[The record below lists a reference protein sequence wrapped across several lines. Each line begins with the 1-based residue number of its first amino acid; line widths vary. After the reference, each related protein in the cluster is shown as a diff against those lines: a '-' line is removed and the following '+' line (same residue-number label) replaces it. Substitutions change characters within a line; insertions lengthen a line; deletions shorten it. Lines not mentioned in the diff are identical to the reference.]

1 MCIRT
6 TTTIH
11 VVNGFCQ
18 LPNKRICYV
27 MLCYV
32 MLIASM
38 SDANSTDDYSHRFV
52 PLAAAAAAADLMSS
66 MY

>member
-1 MCIRT
+1 M
-6 TTTIH
+6 
-11 VVNGFCQ
+11 GFVSY
-18 LPNKRICYV
+18 LINEYV

-38 SDANSTDDYSHRFV
+38 SDANRTDDYSHRFV
-52 PLAAAAAAADLMSS
+52 PLAAAAAADLMSS

>member
-1 MCIRT
+1 MVFVSYLI
-6 TTTIH
+6 
-11 VVNGFCQ
+11 NE
-18 LPNKRICYV
+18 YV

-38 SDANSTDDYSHRFV
+38 SDANRTDDYSHRFV